1 MIVLLQGLLMDKTV
15 EHAVV
20 DVHGVGYQA
29 DIPLSTYY
37 VLPGVGE
44 SVALRTS
51 LYVREDAMRLY
62 GFATEDE
69 RSIFEMLI
77 AVSSIGPR
85 LALNMLSSI
94 PAAELQAC
102 IAEAEVAR
110 LQTIPGIGRK
120 TAERVVLE
128 LQEKIAKLAVTPA
141 GLPREAVPSDEQ
153 VVGDVVS
160 ALLNLGYKRNEA
172 QRAVQAARRER
183 DGRPV
188 LETLLKDTLQK
199 LAT

>member
-37 VLPGVGE
+37 VLPAVGE
-44 SVALRTS
+44 SATLRTS

-62 GFATEDE
+62 GFATDEE

-94 PAAELQAC
+94 PAGELQAS
-102 IAEAEVAR
+102 IAQAEVSR

-128 LQEKIAKLAVTPA
+128 LQEKITKLELAPS
-141 GLPREAVPSDEQ
+141 GLPRESVPADEQ
-153 VVGDVVS
+153 VMGDVVS

>member
-44 SVALRTS
+44 SVTLRTS

-77 AVSSIGPR
+77 TVSSIGPR

-94 PAAELQAC
+94 PAGELQAC
-102 IAEAEVAR
+102 IVQAEVAR

-172 QRAVQAARRER
+172 QRAVQAARREQ

>member
-15 EHAVV
+15 EYAVV

-44 SVALRTS
+44 SVTLRTS

-128 LQEKIAKLAVTPA
+128 LQEKIAKLAVTPS

>member
-44 SVALRTS
+44 SVTLRTS

-94 PAAELQAC
+94 PAGELQAC
-102 IAEAEVAR
+102 IAEAEVSR

-128 LQEKIAKLAVTPA
+128 LQEKIAKLTVTPA

-183 DGRPV
+183 NGRPV

>member
-1 MIVLLQGLLMDKTV
+1 MIVLLQGLLVDKTV
-15 EHAVV
+15 EYAVV

-44 SVALRTS
+44 SVTLRTS

-77 AVSSIGPR
+77 TVSSIGPR

-94 PAAELQAC
+94 PAGELQAC
-102 IAEAEVAR
+102 IVQAEVAR

-153 VVGDVVS
+153 VAGDVVS

-172 QRAVQAARRER
+172 QRAVQAARREQ

>member
-1 MIVLLQGLLMDKTV
+1 MIVLLQGLLMVKTV
-15 EHAVV
+15 EHAVI

-37 VLPGVGE
+37 VLPGVGKR
-44 SVALRTS
+44 ATLLTT
-51 LYVREDAMRLY
+51 LYVREDALRLY
-62 GFATEDE
+62 GFATQEE

-94 PAAELQAC
+94 PAVELQAC
-102 IAEAEVAR
+102 IAQAEVAR

-128 LQEKIAKLAVTPA
+128 LQEKISRLDATPS
-141 GLPREAVPSDEQ
+141 GLPRESVPSDEQ
-153 VVGDVVS
+153 LVGDVVS

-172 QRAVQAARRER
+172 QRAVQAAHRER
-183 DGRPV
+183 DGRPE

-199 LAT
+199 LGT

>member
-15 EHAVV
+15 EHAVI

-44 SVALRTS
+44 RVTLLTA
-51 LYVREDAMRLY
+51 LYVREDIMRLY
-62 GFATEDE
+62 GFASEEE
-69 RSIFEMLI
+69 RGIFEMLI

-94 PAAELQAC
+94 PALELQAC
-102 IAEAEVAR
+102 IAQAEVAR

-128 LQEKIAKLAVTPA
+128 LQEKITKLDSTPS
-141 GLPREAVPSDEQ
+141 GLPRESVPSDEQ

-172 QRAVQAARRER
+172 QRAVQAARRLR
-183 DGRPV
+183 DARPE

-199 LAT
+199 LGT